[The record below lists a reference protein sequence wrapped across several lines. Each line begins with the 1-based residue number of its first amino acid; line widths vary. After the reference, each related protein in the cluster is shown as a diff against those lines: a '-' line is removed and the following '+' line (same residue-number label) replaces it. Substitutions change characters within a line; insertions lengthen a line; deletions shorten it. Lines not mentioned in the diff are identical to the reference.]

1 MMTDEHLLHL
11 LPDYALGLLP
21 AEERRRVERH
31 AGQCAACRAA
41 LGRERALSTAMRGA
55 IQTAAAPPP
64 GRLAALRPRPA
75 TRARP
80 APLYARL
87 APLTMVM
94 ALLAL
99 GLLFGRG
106 APPFA
111 PAVFAGNT
119 PTLTAT
125 STQTPTATTST
136 GATTATQAAT
146 ATEIA
151 DRPAQPAAPP
161 ATPAPPPPGP

>member
-31 AGQCAACRAA
+31 AGRCAACRAA
-41 LGRERALSTAMRGA
+41 LGRERATATAVRGA
-55 IQTAAAPPP
+55 IQAAAAPPP

-75 TRARP
+75 ARIRP

-87 APLTMVM
+87 APVTMIAV
-94 ALLAL
+94 LLAL

-106 APPFA
+106 ASPFA
-111 PAVFAGNT
+111 PAVFADNT

-136 GATTATQAAT
+136 GATTVTQAPT
-146 ATEIA
+146 PTEIA
-151 DRPAQPAAPP
+151 ARPAAPAP
-161 ATPAPPPPGP
+161 PAATPAPPPGP